1 MKKTLILFAFTFISL
16 SVMSQN
22 IEFGLSGGVNFQR
35 SSSAES
41 DFSFLSHFGVMAGVR
56 ISYVGIYGEVLYST
70 HDDENWLET
79 GSYLVPS
86 VFLRFYRLR
95 NLYVEAGLSYYVLAE
110 DQVGMSMYEFPD
122 KQLGYFAGMGLNI
135 RNFEV
140 GLRTTGPVMSIQATA
155 SIRFS
160 L

>member
-1 MKKTLILFAFTFISL
+1 MKKTLILLAVTLISL
-16 SVMSQN
+16 PAVSQN
-22 IEFGLSGGVNFQR
+22 LEFGLRGGVNFQR

-41 DFSFLSHFGVMAGVR
+41 DFSFLPHVGAMGGVR

-70 HDDENWLET
+70 HDAESWLET
-79 GSYLVPS
+79 GSYIVPS
-86 VFLRFYRLR
+86 VMLRFYRLR
-95 NLYVEAGLSYYVLAE
+95 NLYVEAGLSYYLLAE
-110 DQVGMSMYEFPD
+110 DQIGMSMYEFPD

-140 GLRTTGPVMSIQATA
+140 GIRSTGPVMSIQATA